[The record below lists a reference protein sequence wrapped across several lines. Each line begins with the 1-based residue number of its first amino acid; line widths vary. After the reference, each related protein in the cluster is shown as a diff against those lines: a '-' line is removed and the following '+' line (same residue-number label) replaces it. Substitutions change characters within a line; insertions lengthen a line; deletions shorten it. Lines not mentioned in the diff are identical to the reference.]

1 MRSGERL
8 DQRRESDAMSRS
20 FGCVVRT
27 GLLLALLGCGTEA
40 DLEESLDNIQT
51 ARPQLIDVRRSLAV
65 TDVEILK
72 RFPLARVMD
81 QLARDA
87 NVKGL
92 TGIALFQQWWDTQN
106 PGPGLGRGPHCDDQT
121 DGSGHPTLNGYA
133 YDCRPGPSEGEQAK
147 CASFDDPACAYL
159 PIGLFNRFDLAP
171 ENGAH
176 CGEHRIIYAKQTGQ
190 TVRTDRNLVIFEGV
204 LPNPFPRAGLQGCRR
219 LIEAWAELSSID
231 RIDVRAERLERLF
244 FHGSWP
250 FPPVVRTASYGDN
263 DQGYGQIRTNQ
274 FMISA
279 APFVWTL
286 REFKLSSACNRQNR
300 CSSAQVVPVTVKNNP
315 TALLFGDPASDPRIA
330 DFQLQLVRD
339 NVASLA
345 STGLSDIAMST
356 PDAFNSAQSHSSG
369 SAEMN
374 FAALFST
381 QQTGL
386 RSAIWRALGT
396 LGSDITPEQ
405 LVARA
410 HTQTCAGC
418 HQLSNGEDLGGGLFW
433 PASLGFVHVTE
444 EAPET
449 VDGQVRYRISPLLVS
464 SFLPTR
470 QRVMLDYL
478 AERPWRRRGRGRTI
492 GGRDTH

>member
-1 MRSGERL
+1 
-8 DQRRESDAMSRS
+8 MSRS
-20 FGCVVRT
+20 FGCVVRA
-27 GLLLALLGCGTEA
+27 GLLLALFGCGTED
-40 DLEESLDNIQT
+40 DLEQSLDNAEASRQ
-51 ARPQLIDVRRSLAV
+51 QVLDVRRSLAV

-81 QLARDA
+81 QLARDTK
-87 NVKGL
+87 VKGL

-106 PGPGLGRGPHCDDQT
+106 PKPGLGRGPHCDDQT
-121 DGSGHPTLNGYA
+121 DATGKTTLNGYP
-133 YDCRPGPSEGEQAK
+133 YDCRPGPSEGAQAS
-147 CASFDDPACAYL
+147 CTSFDDPACAYL

-190 TVRTDRNLVIFEGV
+190 TVGTDRNLIIFEGV

-231 RIDVRAERLERLF
+231 RISARAERLERIF
-244 FHGSWP
+244 FSGIWP

-263 DQGYGQIRTNQ
+263 DSGYGQVRTNQ
-274 FMISA
+274 FMIA
-279 APFVWTL
+279 VRPFIWTL
-286 REFKLSSACNRQNR
+286 REFKLSTDCAKRNR
-300 CSSAQVVPVTVKNNP
+300 CTSAQFVPVTVKNNP
-315 TALLFGDPASDPRIA
+315 IAQLFGDPASDPRVA
-330 DFQLQLVRD
+330 EFQLQLVRD

-345 STGLSDIAMST
+345 GTGLTDIAMST
-356 PDAFNSAQSHSSG
+356 PDAFNSGQSHSSG
-369 SAEMN
+369 SPEMN
-374 FAALFST
+374 FATTLSMQGST
-381 QQTGL
+381 L
-386 RSAIWRALGT
+386 RLAIWRALGV

-405 LVARA
+405 LIARA
-410 HTQTCAGC
+410 RTQTCAGC
-418 HQLSNGEDLGGGLFW
+418 HQLSNGEELGGGLFW

-444 EAPET
+444 EMPET
-449 VDGQVRYRISPLLVS
+449 VDGQVRYRISPLLTS

-478 AERPWRRRGRGRTI
+478 AERPWRRRGRGWTI